1 MPVAIKDIKESDV
14 IIHNVG
20 TKLNDF
26 NEKPFRSSVAV
37 LCMADFM
44 DITLK

>member
-1 MPVAIKDIKESDV
+1 M

-44 DITLK
+44 DITLKWLVCEHRNEQKV